1 MKKFFIITSTLL
13 LFASSVKATPDNL
26 PKASNYW
33 VTETGPRSNPYTII
47 RVYDAADN
55 QFLEILMNGYRLKT
69 NKPGMIRRLNGLA
82 NAVDVDDA
90 INIAA
95 LLRIETC
102 RVSSVKKINGTHI
115 V

>member
-1 MKKFFIITSTLL
+1 MKKFFIITCTLL
-13 LFASSVKATPDNL
+13 LFAISVKATPANL
-26 PKASNYW
+26 PKENNYW

-47 RVYDAADN
+47 RLYDTADN

-69 NKPGMIRRLNGLA
+69 NKPAVIRRLNHLA

-95 LLRIETC
+95 LLRIEIC
-102 RVSSVKKINGTHI
+102 RVSSVKKINETPI